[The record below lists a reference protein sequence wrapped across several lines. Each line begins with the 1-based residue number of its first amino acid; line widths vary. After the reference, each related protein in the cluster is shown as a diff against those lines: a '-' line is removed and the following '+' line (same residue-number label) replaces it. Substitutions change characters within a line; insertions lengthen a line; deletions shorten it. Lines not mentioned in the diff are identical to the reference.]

1 VKRLVAVAA
10 MSIAALVAWG
20 PASTASSASAPPG
33 RASHAVSAA
42 PHVNHHPMVR
52 PSGVQPHTIGPT
64 TVSLNWS
71 GYAATSSS
79 KFNYVHST
87 FVQPKAICDGGTFQ
101 WSSDWVGL
109 DGFNNGTVEQD
120 GTFMNCGGPDHTV
133 PRYYAWYEMYP
144 EGSVN
149 VFRVNPGDVIDAAV
163 RYSSGTFELT
173 VQDLST
179 GKSATHDATCSA
191 CGRTSAEWIVE
202 RPALCSSTSCF
213 ITALAHFT
221 PTTLTDN
228 IARLVGES
236 QARGITQLHSYPID
250 MVDPVKGGGFISLD
264 STGSVD
270 PSTQSFPVTWDRHG
284 NIFPL

>member
-120 GTFMNCGGPDHTV
+120 GTFMNCGG
-133 PRYYAWYEMYP
+133 
-144 EGSVN
+144 
-149 VFRVNPGDVIDAAV
+149 
-163 RYSSGTFELT
+163 
-173 VQDLST
+173 
-179 GKSATHDATCSA
+179 KSATHDATCSA